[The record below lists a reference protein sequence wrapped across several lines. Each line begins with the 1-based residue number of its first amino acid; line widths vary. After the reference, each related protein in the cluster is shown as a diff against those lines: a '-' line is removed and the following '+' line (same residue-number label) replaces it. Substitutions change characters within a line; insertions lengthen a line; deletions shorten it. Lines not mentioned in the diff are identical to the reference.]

1 MSREAGMTKRA
12 RNYLEDPVL
21 RARRRQRRAWTVAA
35 LSVAALVVVS
45 AAVNRSSGPL
55 DHHPTPRARSEQPRV
70 LPASRYVDYPRV
82 QEAYRMAAQVT
93 DALDGIYCYC
103 ECAEHMGHYS
113 LLECFS
119 TDHAAGCDVCMSEGT
134 LVYKMIE
141 KGATLDAIRTEID
154 HTFGA

>member
-1 MSREAGMTKRA
+1 MTKRA
-12 RNYLEDPVL
+12 RRYLKDPVL
-21 RARRRQRRAWTVAA
+21 RARRRQRRAWMVAGF
-35 LSVAALVVVS
+35 SVAAFVIAS
-45 AAVNRSSGPL
+45 AAVRRTGGPL
-55 DHHPTPRARSEQPRV
+55 DHHPTPRVASEQARV

-82 QEAYRMAAQVT
+82 QEAYKMAAQVT

-119 TDHAAGCDVCMSEGT
+119 SDHAAGCDVCMSEGT
-134 LVYKMIE
+134 LVYKMIQ
-141 KGATLDAIRTEID
+141 KGAALDAIRAEID